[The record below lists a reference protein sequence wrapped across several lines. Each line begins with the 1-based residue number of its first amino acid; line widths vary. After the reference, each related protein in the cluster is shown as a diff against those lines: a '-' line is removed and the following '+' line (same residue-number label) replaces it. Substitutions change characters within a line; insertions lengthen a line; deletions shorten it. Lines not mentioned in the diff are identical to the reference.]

1 MRRSRAEVP
10 TFTKDV
16 APILYK
22 NCTCCH
28 RPGEIAP
35 MSLLTYEDARPY
47 ARAIFEEVRDGH
59 MPPWH
64 AEAPDGTFTNER
76 RLTATEKDTCSKW
89 ADGGAPKGNAADMPP
104 APTYAEGWQ
113 LGTPDTIFEMTR
125 AVRSAGVRHGR
136 TTSTSTAPT
145 NLNNPRG

>member
-1 MRRSRAEVP
+1 MRRSGFAIVLAVIVGAVSLTVRGAAQSQAPVP

-16 APILYK
+16 APILFK
-22 NCTCCH
+22 NCTTCH

-64 AEAPDGTFTNER
+64 ADAPDGTFSNER
-76 RLTATEKDTCSKW
+76 KLTAAEKDILSRW
-89 ADGGAPKGNAADMPP
+89 ANGAR
-104 APTYAEGWQ
+104 Q
-113 LGTPDTIFEMTR
+113 R
-125 AVRSAGVRHGR
+125 A
-136 TTSTSTAPT
+136 
-145 NLNNPRG
+145 

>member
-1 MRRSRAEVP
+1 MRARALVLGLAAVTVGLVSVAASGQAARPAEVP

-16 APILYK
+16 APILFK
-22 NCTCCH
+22 NCTSCH

-64 AEAPDGTFTNER
+64 ADAPDGTFTNER
-76 RLTATEKDTCSKW
+76 KLTAAEKD
-89 ADGGAPKGNAADMPP
+89 
-104 APTYAEGWQ
+104 
-113 LGTPDTIFEMTR
+113 
-125 AVRSAGVRHGR
+125 
-136 TTSTSTAPT
+136 
-145 NLNNPRG
+145 

>member
-1 MRRSRAEVP
+1 MKPSILVAAITLASAASAAAQGTAP

-16 APILYK
+16 APILFK
-22 NCTCCH
+22 NCTSCH

-64 AEAPDGTFTNER
+64 ADAPDGTFSNER
-76 RLTATEKDTCSKW
+76 KLTAGEKD
-89 ADGGAPKGNAADMPP
+89 
-104 APTYAEGWQ
+104 
-113 LGTPDTIFEMTR
+113 I
-125 AVRSAGVRHGR
+125 
-136 TTSTSTAPT
+136 
-145 NLNNPRG
+145 